1 MVCESDKYSKNTFLD
16 QLKVILKM
24 SIKQIEFCIKERE
37 V

>member
-16 QLKVILKM
+16 QFEVQLKKVIKKIDF
-24 SIKQIEFCIKERE
+24 SIKERE